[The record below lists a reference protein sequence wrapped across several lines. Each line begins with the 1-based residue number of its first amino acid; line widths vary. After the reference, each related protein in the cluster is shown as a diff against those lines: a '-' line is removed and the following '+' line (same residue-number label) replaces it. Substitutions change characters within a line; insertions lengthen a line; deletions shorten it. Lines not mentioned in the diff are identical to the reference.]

1 MIRLNVSEEK
11 LQSGDLIDV
20 VKQLFWYQIF
30 WKDSF
35 GADIRLKKLQEDMYK
50 SNDKAPIFYN
60 RKKYGIFCFENIYIT
75 KIFIN

>member
-1 MIRLNVSEEK
+1 MIRLNVDEAK

-35 GADIRLKKLQEDMYK
+35 GADFVVKNENKIHNERSINKKISRNDCGRHPK
-50 SNDKAPIFYN
+50 S
-60 RKKYGIFCFENIYIT
+60 
-75 KIFIN
+75 